1 MRLLLDTHLWVW
13 LATNPVRLSPGARDI
28 FADHNNTL
36 VFSVVSIWEV
46 AIKAAL
52 KRPDFTADAALLL
65 DYLRRGPFEELDLIA
80 EHTLPITILPPV
92 HKDPFDRILI
102 AQAMAEE
109 IQLVTADRKLP
120 AYPGVIRKV

>member
-13 LATNPVRLSPGARDI
+13 LATNPSRLSAGAREI
-28 FADHNNTL
+28 FADHSNTL

-52 KRPDFTADAALLL
+52 KRPDFTADPALLL

-80 EHTLPITILPPV
+80 EHTLPITALPPV
-92 HKDPFDRILI
+92 HKDPFDRVLI
-102 AQAMAEE
+102 AQAIAEQ
-109 IQLVTADRKLP
+109 IQLVTTDRKLP
-120 AYPGVIRKV
+120 AYPGIIRRV